1 MVHWMNWIGSHR
13 TKKSTNRWSSPP
25 HLPRNAAD
33 KNDCD
38 GHEPNTI
45 PVATKNIS
53 NLFRIFKDIQ
63 NLGPTLKCKVHCP
76 CPKSSTH
83 FVLAL
88 QMSTKHAL
96 HIHVRIHKIVEY
108 ITTCAA
114 RFASGNGPE
123 KVVALDGT
131 VSGFCLGWGLPA
143 GHSSAQCP
151 FLALLHGHT
160 TLDKPEEQ
168 LGPFIEMFYYVL

>member
-1 MVHWMNWIGSHR
+1 MQPPRKATPGKPPLYRTWNKVCWIAFGGAAFTKRIDAGALCYPMVHWMNWIGSHR

-25 HLPRNAAD
+25 HLPRNAD

-45 PVATKNIS
+45 SVATKNIS

-96 HIHVRIHKIVEY
+96 HIHVRIHEIVEY

-114 RFASGNGPE
+114 RFASGNGTE

-131 VSGFCLGWGLPA
+131 V
-143 GHSSAQCP
+143 
-151 FLALLHGHT
+151 
-160 TLDKPEEQ
+160 
-168 LGPFIEMFYYVL
+168 